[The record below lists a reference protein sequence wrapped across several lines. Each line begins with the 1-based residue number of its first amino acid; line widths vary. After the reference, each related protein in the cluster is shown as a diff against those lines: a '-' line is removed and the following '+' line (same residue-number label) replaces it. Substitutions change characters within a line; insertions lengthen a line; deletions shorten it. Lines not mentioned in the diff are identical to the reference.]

1 MVILSLTLFAVV
13 FVLGIIVFFMKNK
26 EKKSNLLK
34 VFRVS
39 YKTMLV
45 VWFVT
50 FVSMF
55 VIDGLYKEDYN
66 NYLEY
71 QEAKQYEVKE
81 LWTYLD
87 IKTTHSNPEVL
98 DKSAEDVYKN
108 VVNNELEYED
118 EYSDYKLKCI
128 ENYDELMKEKEQ
140 GYYNYKLLNTI
151 VRCEVLE

>member
-1 MVILSLTLFAVV
+1 MIILSLTLFAVV

-26 EKKSNLLK
+26 QKKSNLLK

-50 FVSMF
+50 IVSMF

-81 LWTYLD
+81 LWIYLD

>member
-1 MVILSLTLFAVV
+1 MVILSLSLFAVV
-13 FVLGIIVFFMKNK
+13 FVLGIVVFFMKNK

-34 VFRVS
+34 VFRIS

-50 FVSMF
+50 IVSMF
-55 VIDGLYKEDYN
+55 VIDGMYKEDYN
-66 NYLEY
+66 NYIEY
-71 QEAKQYEVKE
+71 QEARQYEVKE

-87 IKTTHSNPEVL
+87 IKTNHSNPEVL
-98 DKSAEDVYKN
+98 DKSVEDVYKD

-128 ENYDELMKEKEQ
+128 ENYDELMKETEQ
-140 GYYNYKLLNTI
+140 GYYNYKLLNMI
-151 VRCEVLE
+151 VRCDDVE

>member
-1 MVILSLTLFAVV
+1 MIILSLALFAVV
-13 FVLGIIVFFMKNK
+13 FVLGIIVFFMKSK
-26 EKKSNLLK
+26 EKKSKLLE

-50 FVSMF
+50 IVSMF

-66 NYLEY
+66 NYIEY
-71 QEAKQYEVKE
+71 QEAKQYEVGE

-87 IKTTHSNPEVL
+87 IKTTHSNPDVL
-98 DKSAEDVYKN
+98 NKSAEDVYKN
-108 VVNNELEYED
+108 VVNNEFEYED

-128 ENYDELMKEKEQ
+128 ENYDELMKETEQ
-140 GYYNYKLLNTI
+140 GYYNYKLLNMI
-151 VRCEVLE
+151 VRCDDVE

>member
-1 MVILSLTLFAVV
+1 MIILSLALFTVV
-13 FVLGIIVFFMKNK
+13 FVLGITIFFMKRK
-26 EKKSNLLK
+26 EKKSKLLK

-50 FVSMF
+50 IVSMF

-71 QEAKQYEVKE
+71 QEAKQYEVGE

-87 IKTTHSNPEVL
+87 IKTNHSNPEVL
-98 DKSAEDVYKN
+98 DKSAEDVYRN
-108 VVNNELEYED
+108 VVYNELEYED

-128 ENYDELMKEKEQ
+128 ENYNELMKETEQ
-140 GYYNYKLLNTI
+140 GYYNYKLLNMI
-151 VRCEVLE
+151 VRCDDVE

>member
-1 MVILSLTLFAVV
+1 MVILSLALFAVV

-50 FVSMF
+50 IVSMF
-55 VIDGLYKEDYN
+55 VIDGMYKEDYN
-66 NYLEY
+66 NYIEY
-71 QEAKQYEVKE
+71 QEARQYEVKE

-87 IKTTHSNPEVL
+87 IKTNHSNPEVL
-98 DKSAEDVYKN
+98 DKSVEDVYKD

-128 ENYDELMKEKEQ
+128 ENYDELMKETEQ
-140 GYYNYKLLNTI
+140 GYYNYKLLNMI
-151 VRCEVLE
+151 VRCDDVE